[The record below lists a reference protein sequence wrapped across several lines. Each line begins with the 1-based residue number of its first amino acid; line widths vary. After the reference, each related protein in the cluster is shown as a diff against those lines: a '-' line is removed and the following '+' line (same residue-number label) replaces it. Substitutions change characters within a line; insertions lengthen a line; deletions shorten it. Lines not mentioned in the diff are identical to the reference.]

1 MCGLVERRQPRRRGA
16 LAVLLT
22 CLAAACSPTP
32 TKPAASYEQTLAS
45 ERRAKDEWMRTDKE
59 SPLVE
64 GSQSTFLPLAYFSID
79 PSYNVAATLSP
90 AADQPIVEML
100 TSTGQRRQMRQA
112 GYLDFRLK
120 DQPLR
125 VIALVEA
132 EDRAMSRL
140 SVMFADMT
148 SGSETYAAGRYI
160 DLDRSPSGIY
170 EIDFNRAY
178 HPYCYYN
185 PTYDCP
191 YPPLENR
198 LKLPIRAGE
207 RIPRAP
213 KGS

>member
-1 MCGLVERRQPRRRGA
+1 MCGLVGEVSLGRRGA
-16 LAVLLT
+16 LTLLLIG
-22 CLAAACSPTP
+22 LAAACSPTP
-32 TKPAASYEQTLAS
+32 ARPAAPYEETLAS

-64 GSQSTFLPLAYFSID
+64 GSRSAFLPLAYFSID
-79 PSYNVAATLSP
+79 PNYNVAATLSP

-112 GYLDFRLK
+112 GFLDFRLK

-132 EDRAMSRL
+132 EDRAMARL

-148 SGSETYAAGRYI
+148 NGSETYAAGRYI

-191 YPPLENR
+191 YPPQENR

-207 RIPRAP
+207 RMP

>member
-1 MCGLVERRQPRRRGA
+1 M
-16 LAVLLT
+16 
-22 CLAAACSPTP
+22 
-32 TKPAASYEQTLAS
+32 
-45 ERRAKDEWMRTDKE
+45 RADKE

>member
-1 MCGLVERRQPRRRGA
+1 MCGLVGERLPRRLGA
-16 LAVLLT
+16 LTLLLIG
-22 CLAAACSPTP
+22 LAAACSPTP
-32 TKPAASYEQTLAS
+32 TKPAAPYEETIAS
-45 ERRAKDEWMRTDKE
+45 ERRAKDEWMRTNKE

-64 GSQSTFLPLAYFSID
+64 GSHDTFLPLSYFAID
-79 PSYNVAATLSP
+79 PAYNVAATLSP

-112 GYLDFRLK
+112 GFLDFRLK

-125 VIALVEA
+125 VMALVEA

-148 SGSETYAAGRYI
+148 NGSETYAAGRYI

-191 YPPLENR
+191 YPPQENR

-207 RIPRAP
+207 RMP

>member
-1 MCGLVERRQPRRRGA
+1 MCGLVGRRRSGRHGA
-16 LAVLLT
+16 LALLFAG
-22 CLAAACSPTP
+22 LVAACSPTP
-32 TKPAASYEQTLAS
+32 TKSGASYEETLAS
-45 ERRAKDEWMRTDKE
+45 ERRAKDEWMRADKE
-59 SPLVE
+59 SPLVD
-64 GSQSTFLPLAYFSID
+64 GSQSAFLPLSYFAID

-90 AADQPIVEML
+90 AADQPIMEML

-112 GYLDFRLK
+112 GFLEFRLK

-148 SGSETYAAGRYI
+148 NGSETYAAGRYI

-191 YPPLENR
+191 YPPQENR

-207 RIPRAP
+207 RTP